1 MVLTATVMVELSNRE
16 QRVRG
21 PAFGTVRR
29 GAWVPTGTD
38 LTDPDVRIAAV
49 AAQLPSHAVVGGW
62 SAARLHELAAGV
74 AEPLFDGGR
83 RWRETA
89 SDHPV
94 ARVVVCAARDSRLA
108 HRPDV
113 RIFRSPVHD
122 DDRSRVLGVVASAP
136 ARTAFDMARLLPLT
150 PGVIAVDRLLA
161 LGLLGL
167 DELAALVVAPGRWQ
181 GRAAARRVLDLCE
194 PGTESPQES
203 VLRLLW
209 LGAGLP
215 RPMVNPRVLDRTGRF
230 VGRVDLLDPDAGV
243 VGEYDGGLH
252 AGSARRSKDAARQES
267 LEELGLVVVRATSV
281 DVDGSG
287 ARAWQARL
295 RAAYG
300 RAGRRPATARRWVVA
315 P

>member
-1 MVLTATVMVELSNRE
+1 MVIAAPVMVELSSRE

-29 GAWVPTGTD
+29 GVWVTTGTD
-38 LTDPDVRIAAV
+38 LRDPDVRIAAV

-62 SAARLHELAAGV
+62 SAARLHELATGATDPV
-74 AEPLFDGGR
+74 FDGGP
-83 RWRETA
+83 RWRETS
-89 SDHPV
+89 SDDPV
-94 ARVVVCAARDSRLA
+94 LRVVVCAGRDSRLA

-113 RIFRSPVHD
+113 RVFRSPVPD
-122 DDRSRVLGVVASAP
+122 DDRARVLGTVASAP

-150 PGVIAVDRLLA
+150 PGVVAVDRMLA
-161 LGLLGL
+161 LGLLRVE
-167 DELAALVVAPGRWQ
+167 ELAAFVDAPGRWV
-181 GRAAARRVLDLCE
+181 GRSAARRVLDLCA

-209 LGAGLP
+209 LHAGLP
-215 RPMVNPRVLDRTGRF
+215 RPLVNQRVLDLSGRF
-230 VGRVDLLDPDAGV
+230 VGRVDLLDPTAGV
-243 VGEYDGGLH
+243 VGEYDGGVH

-281 DVDGSG
+281 DVDGFG
-287 ARAWQARL
+287 GRAWQARL
-295 RAAYG
+295 RAGYG
-300 RAGRRPATARRWVVA
+300 RASRRPATARRWVVA